1 VALNIAESLFPGE
14 GDDSFADII
23 NGKVE
28 GLATDKIRAWL
39 TRMAVNPT
47 TSPRG
52 AVFFNGQ
59 YQPLDEVT
67 EAISA
72 VARRELTRKSFF
84 HSDGP
89 IVSCKITWARST
101 I

>member
-1 VALNIAESLFPGE
+1 LKLAESLFPGE

-59 YQPLDEVT
+59 YQPLDEVS

-72 VARRELTRKSFF
+72 ARKRELMREALLR
-84 HSDGP
+84 SDGP